1 MDMAASL
8 RALRWRTGLVIV
20 AAALGALWLWARGG
34 PGYLIQVDYS
44 FTGDFLDGAEVFING
59 ELAGTLER
67 YGGKGQRVTGF
78 EVEAGEY
85 EVLVQTDRCEG
96 DPKTVTLSP
105 TETRFVLLL
114 ADMDDGYR
122 CKITL
127 R

>member
-1 MDMAASL
+1 MAASL

-20 AAALGALWLWARGG
+20 AAACGGLWLWARGG

-44 FTGDFLDGAEVFING
+44 FTGDFLDGAEVLING

-67 YGGKGQRVTGF
+67 YGKGPRVTGF
-78 EVEAGEY
+78 EVEPGEY
-85 EVLVQTDRCEG
+85 EVLVQNDRCEG
-96 DPKTVTLSP
+96 EAKTVTLSP
-105 TETRFVLLL
+105 SETRFVLLI

-122 CKITL
+122 CKVTL